1 MDTPILAKDFLF
13 FCSVL
18 EVFTKKHSFNDD
30 LVLFVNRTSF
40 GQLAKNVS
48 WDGLLMNA

>member
-1 MDTPILAKDFLF
+1 MDTPILAKDFFF